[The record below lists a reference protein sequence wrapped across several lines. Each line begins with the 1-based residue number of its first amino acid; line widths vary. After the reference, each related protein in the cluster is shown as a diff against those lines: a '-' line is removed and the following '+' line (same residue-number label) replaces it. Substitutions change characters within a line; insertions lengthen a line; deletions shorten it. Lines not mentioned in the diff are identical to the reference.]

1 MQARA
6 RFMLAVVVLFL
17 LMTGPF
23 LLTALIVWLET
34 EGEARDLLVRVL
46 SPHLTLG
53 TLLTA
58 MGFAAGVGVVRV
70 LFRQY
75 VQGLL
80 RMSENLRLMLGANRG
95 FRVQPEGPP
104 EVQRLALA
112 TNELASQRDALLQD
126 VEAQIARAKA
136 SVELEKDRLAA
147 LMSELTQSVVVCN
160 LDGRVLLYNN
170 RARAQFRA
178 LSEAPGV
185 AGGGELIGLGR
196 SIYGVFERNLI
207 AHALDTIQQRLR
219 RGATQAQANFV
230 TTTRAGQLLR
240 VQMAPVLSLA
250 APALAAA
257 AESEVVGEAV
267 GGEGAAPQGEADAV
281 GPAGEL
287 PPAAAETAAA
297 APASERTLTGFILML
312 DNITRNFETESRR
325 DQMLHNLTEGS
336 RASLANVRA
345 AADMLEFEDLTDD
358 MRTRFR
364 KVVRDEV
371 QSMSQRLDQTANEF
385 ADSLKAR
392 WPLEEMLGAD
402 LIAAAQR
409 RIEARIGL
417 PTKLEEVDESLWV
430 KVDSFSLIQAITYLA
445 SRLSDEFEVR
455 EVRFRLSAAG
465 RLVHLDLIWSGQAMS
480 TETVMSW
487 ELEPMKVEDE
497 SSPLTV
503 RDVIDRHDGEMW
515 LEREKVRH
523 RAFFRILLPA
533 ATPQE
538 QAEAET
544 YLRGESRPEYYD
556 FDLFAWSEKSH
567 ELDDRLLSELSYT
580 VFDTETTGL
589 NPSQGDEI
597 IQIGA
602 TRILNGKLLR
612 AESFEQLVDP
622 ERPLAAESAKIH
634 GITSEMLR
642 GQPTIDKVL
651 PAFHAFSA
659 DTVLIAHNAAFDMRF
674 LQLKEEQTGLRF
686 DHPVIDTLLLS
697 AVVHPNQESHRL
709 EAIAERL
716 GLTIVGRHTALGDAI
731 VTAEVF
737 LKLIPL
743 LAEKGIRTLR
753 DAREAA
759 EKTYYARIKY

>member
-1 MQARA
+1 MSARA
-6 RFMLAVVVLFL
+6 RFILAVIVLFL

-23 LLTALIVWLET
+23 LLTALIVWVET
-34 EGEARDLLVRVL
+34 EGESRQILVSTL
-46 SPHLTLG
+46 APHLGLG
-53 TLLTA
+53 TMLTA
-58 MGFAAGVGVVRV
+58 LGFAAGIGVVRT

-104 EVQRLALA
+104 EVQSLALA
-112 TNELASQRDALLQD
+112 MNELASQRDELMCD
-126 VEAQIARAKA
+126 VEAQIGRAKE
-136 SVELEKDRLAA
+136 SVELEKNRLAT

-170 RARAQFRA
+170 RARTQFRA

-219 RGATQAQANFV
+219 RGVAQPQANFV

-240 VQMAPVLSLA
+240 VQMAPVLSV
-250 APALAAA
+250 APVAEKAAA
-257 AESEVVGEAV
+257 GEGEA
-267 GGEGAAPQGEADAV
+267 
-281 GPAGEL
+281 
-287 PPAAAETAAA
+287 AEVASAA
-297 APASERTLTGFILML
+297 APERTVTGFILML

-325 DQMLHNLTEGS
+325 DQLLHNLTEGN

-371 QSMSQRLDQTANEF
+371 QAMSQRLDHTANEF

-392 WPLEEMLGAD
+392 WQLEEMLGAD
-402 LIAAAQR
+402 LIAAVQR

-417 PTKLEEVDESLWV
+417 PTKLEEVDESLWL
-430 KVDSFSLIQAITYLA
+430 KVDSFSLMQAITYLA

-487 ELEPMKVEDE
+487 ELEAMKVEDE

-538 QAEAET
+538 QAEPDT

-567 ELDDRLLSELSYT
+567 GLEDRLLSELTFT

-602 TRILNGKLLR
+602 TRIVNGKLLR
-612 AESFEQLVDP
+612 SESFEQLVDP
-622 ERPLAAESAKIH
+622 QRPLAPESAKIH

-651 PAFHAFSA
+651 PAFHAFAA

-674 LQLKEEQTGLRF
+674 LQLKEEETGLRF
-686 DHPVIDTLLLS
+686 DHPVLDTLLLS
-697 AVVHPNQESHRL
+697 AVIHPNQESHRL

-737 LKLIPL
+737 LKLVPL
-743 LAEKGIRTLR
+743 LADKGIRTLR
-753 DAREAA
+753 EAREAA
-759 EKTYYARIKY
+759 EQSYYARIKY

>member
-1 MQARA
+1 
-6 RFMLAVVVLFL
+6 MLAVVVLFL

-23 LLTALIVWLET
+23 LLTALIVWVET

-257 AESEVVGEAV
+257 AEREVVGEAV
-267 GGEGAAPQGEADAV
+267 GGEGAAPQGEADAA
-281 GPAGEL
+281 GRAGESSL
-287 PPAAAETAAA
+287 AAAEAAAA

-345 AADMLEFEDLTDD
+345 AADMLEFEDLPDE

-465 RLVHLDLIWSGQAMS
+465 RLVHLDLIWSGQGMS

-487 ELEPMKVEDE
+487 ELEPMKIEDE

-567 ELDDRLLSELSYT
+567 ALDDRLLSELSYT

-622 ERPLAAESAKIH
+622 ERPLAPESAKIH

-716 GLTIVGRHTALGDAI
+716 GLTIIGRHTALGDAI

-743 LAEKGIRTLR
+743 LAEKGIRTLL
-753 DAREAA
+753 DAREPA

>member
-1 MQARA
+1 MSARA
-6 RFMLAVVVLFL
+6 RFILAVIVLFL

-23 LLTALIVWLET
+23 LLTALIVWAET
-34 EGEARDLLVRVL
+34 EGESRQILLDTL
-46 SPHLTLG
+46 APHLGLG
-53 TLLTA
+53 TMLTA
-58 MGFAAGVGVVRV
+58 LGFAAGIGVVRT

-104 EVQRLALA
+104 EVQSLALA
-112 TNELASQRDALLQD
+112 MNELASQRDELMCD
-126 VEAQIARAKA
+126 VAAQIGRAKE
-136 SVELEKDRLAA
+136 SVELEKNRLAA

-178 LSEAPGV
+178 LSDAPGV

-219 RGATQAQANFV
+219 RGVAQPQANFV

-240 VQMAPVLSLA
+240 VQMAPVLSVA
-250 APALAAA
+250 AVAEKAAA
-257 AESEVVGEAV
+257 GEGEA
-267 GGEGAAPQGEADAV
+267 
-281 GPAGEL
+281 
-287 PPAAAETAAA
+287 AEVASAA
-297 APASERTLTGFILML
+297 APERTVTGFILML

-325 DQMLHNLTEGS
+325 DQLLHNLTEGN

-371 QSMSQRLDQTANEF
+371 QAMSQRLDHTANEF

-392 WPLEEMLGAD
+392 WQLEEMLGAD
-402 LIAAAQR
+402 LIAAVQR

-417 PTKLEEVDESLWV
+417 PTKLEEVDESLWL
-430 KVDSFSLIQAITYLA
+430 KVDSFSLMQAITYLA

-487 ELEPMKVEDE
+487 ELEAMKVEDE

-538 QAEAET
+538 QAEPDT

-556 FDLFAWSEKSH
+556 FDLFAWSDKSH
-567 ELDDRLLSELSYT
+567 GLEDRLLSELTFT

-602 TRILNGKLLR
+602 TRVLNGKLLR
-612 AESFEQLVDP
+612 SESFEQLVDP
-622 ERPLAAESAKIH
+622 QRPLAPESAKIH
-634 GITSEMLR
+634 GINSEMLR

-651 PAFHAFSA
+651 PAFHAFAA

-674 LQLKEEQTGLRF
+674 LQLKEEETGLRF
-686 DHPVIDTLLLS
+686 DHPVLDTLLLS
-697 AVVHPNQESHRL
+697 AVIHPNQESHRL

-737 LKLIPL
+737 LKLVPL

-753 DAREAA
+753 QAREAA
-759 EKTYYARIKY
+759 EQSYYARIKY